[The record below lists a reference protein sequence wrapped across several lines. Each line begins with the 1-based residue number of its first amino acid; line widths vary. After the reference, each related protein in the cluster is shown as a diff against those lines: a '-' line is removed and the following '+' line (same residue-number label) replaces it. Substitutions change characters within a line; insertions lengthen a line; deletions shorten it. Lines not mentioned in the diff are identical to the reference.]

1 MKICKKVISVIL
13 AIIVMLSCIITSYA
27 TATSIRMNVSQATIQ
42 SGGQYQLSAIV
53 APSDAN
59 KNLQWSSNNTNVATV
74 SSSGLVTG
82 KNSGTATIT
91 CKTTDGSNLSAS
103 CVITVAQLIS
113 SINLS
118 STRME
123 LNTGNS
129 QRLTVSISPSNA
141 TAQALKWSSS
151 NSSVATVD
159 GNGTVTGKSP
169 GTANITCVTTD
180 GSKKSATCIVTVK
193 QGVTSISLNKS
204 TTTVGVGNS
213 TQLTANVGPSNAT
226 NKSVSWTTSNG
237 GVAKVNS
244 NGQVVGISP
253 GTATITCKS
262 TDGTNITAS
271 CTVTV
276 ANVAN
281 GNNANTTPTPTQKPN
296 STKPNASPSQA
307 VTQKP
312 SLTEEKNNN
321 NIEPE
326 DTGETIELPNEE
338 FEKAVD
344 DIFSSEENQTE
355 EKKYDITDMLQ
366 IKAMQSKKDMP
377 LTISWSAIKG
387 FTGYEVYVAVQKN
400 KKAEITDND
409 YYYIGDVTGSY
420 YEIINLE
427 SNRTYYV
434 KLRTYMIDEET
445 GEKELSDFTTPIKIK
460 TKRKSVISTISS
472 WFTKIY

>member
-13 AIIVMLSCIITSYA
+13 AIIVMLSCIVLSFAA
-27 TATSIRMNVSQATIQ
+27 TTSIRMNVSQATIQ

-53 APSDAN
+53 TPSDAN
-59 KNLQWSSNNTNVATV
+59 KNLQWSSNNTNVTTV

-82 KNSGTATIT
+82 KNSGSATIT
-91 CKTTDGSNLSAS
+91 CKTTDGSNLSTS
-103 CVITVAQLIS
+103 CVVTVAQLIS
-113 SINLS
+113 SITLS

-123 LNTGNS
+123 LNTGSS
-129 QRLTVSISPSNA
+129 QRLTVTISPSNA

-193 QGVTSISLNKS
+193 QGVTSITLNKS
-204 TTTVGVGNS
+204 TATVGVGNS
-213 TQLTANVGPSNAT
+213 AQLTANVAPSNAT
-226 NKSVSWTTSNG
+226 NKSVSWTTSNAG
-237 GVAKVNS
+237 IATVNS

-253 GTATITCKS
+253 GTATITCRS
-262 TDGTNITAS
+262 TDGTNISAS
-271 CTVTV
+271 CNVTV

-281 GNNANTTPTPTQKPN
+281 GNNVNTTPTPTQKPAT
-296 STKPNASPSQA
+296 TKPNASPSQA
-307 VTQKP
+307 ITQKP
-312 SLTEEKNNN
+312 SLTEDKNNN
-321 NIEPE
+321 NAEPE
-326 DTGETIELPNEE
+326 DVGEIIELPDGE

-344 DIFSSEENQTE
+344 DIFSPEDNQTD

-366 IKAMQSKKDMP
+366 IKVMQSKKGMP
-377 LTISWSAIKG
+377 LTISWNAIKG
-387 FTGYEVYVAVQKN
+387 FTGYEVYVAIQKN
-400 KKAEITDND
+400 KKTEIFDDN
-409 YYYIGDVTGSY
+409 YYYIGDITGSY

-434 KLRTYMIDEET
+434 KLRTYMMNEET
-445 GEKELSDFTTPIKIK
+445 GEKEFSDFTTPVKIK
-460 TKRKSVISTISS
+460 TKRKSIVNTISS